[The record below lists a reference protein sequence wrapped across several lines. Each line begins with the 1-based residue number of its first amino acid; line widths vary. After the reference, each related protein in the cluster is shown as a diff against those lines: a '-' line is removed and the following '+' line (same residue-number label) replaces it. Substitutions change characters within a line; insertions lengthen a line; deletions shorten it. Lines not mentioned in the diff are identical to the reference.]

1 MKARSHDQ
9 HFSHISLVML
19 FILQWTLG
27 SNLSK
32 DVLLLRIMQQKTS
45 CGKATPEATSLK
57 TPAYLS
63 VKGLRLHSDVEDAYI
78 VVDSPQ

>member
-45 CGKATPEATSLK
+45 CSKATPEATSLK